1 MNTKKQNIG
10 IEEMKAEDKVVVIE
24 KKSGTMKHLV
34 IRFLPFIVV
43 AVVAIILFN
52 IFSNNILSHRK
63 ENTRI
68 MIENRFGPVADLITY
83 EDSYSVMETYED
95 YRTLCGW
102 DIPLTG
108 NAVIVQGEGKITLG
122 FNLENVKPEVD
133 GNVIK
138 VNLPA
143 PEIKSNYLEPMKFI
157 ENNNILNPLSAEETN
172 QKFMAEKNY
181 KLKEAIDKGIF
192 EKASEN
198 AEIIIQSLYDDL
210 EGYEVKIHID
220 DPVIPTVEIPEENV
234 A

>member
-1 MNTKKQNIG
+1 
-10 IEEMKAEDKVVVIE
+10 
-24 KKSGTMKHLV
+24 
-34 IRFLPFIVV
+34 
-43 AVVAIILFN
+43 
-52 IFSNNILSHRK
+52 
-63 ENTRI
+63 

-181 KLKEAIDKGIF
+181 KLKEAIDKGYQFMQVKTVKAGVYEEYDITNLFYRSLGFKEF
-192 EKASEN
+192 EVIE
-198 AEIIIQSLYDDL
+198 EIWGEDNPCQIYVMSLR
-210 EGYEVKIHID
+210 
-220 DPVIPTVEIPEENV
+220 
-234 A
+234 